1 MTVIVTGASGLV
13 GRHVVRALQRR
24 GTPVISVG
32 RASAT
37 ADAGAG
43 TSTATASRGAGSA
56 RLAAA
61 SASSAATGESG
72 LPPVH
77 HVEWDIR
84 EDAPVDVQALARRAT
99 AVVHC
104 ARLSADWGSPDEFHA
119 VNTAGTRRVL
129 DTFAHARIIH
139 LSSTAVYGLHDE
151 HTHLYEEA
159 GPLEESRY
167 RDPFA
172 RTAALAEAVVTRV
185 HPQALILRPARIYAP
200 GEDDG
205 VFDSLTRFSRKGVYE
220 LPGGGKI
227 STMLAHI
234 DTVVE
239 AVLAGLDRP
248 DVRGPINVADPQ
260 PYVLEQALTTYLART
275 DHPYQPLDE
284 RAADLATGRAWLAQ
298 RRVKT
303 PTAGNRPTHTVTE
316 IAAYT
321 KKRTYS
327 LDRLTRLLGVEPA
340 QRLAP
345 SPGDA
350 VG

>member
-32 RASAT
+32 RASA
-37 ADAGAG
+37 APGA
-43 TSTATASRGAGSA
+43 GAGSA
-56 RLAAA
+56 GPATT

-129 DTFAHARIIH
+129 DTFAHARIVH
-139 LSSTAVYGLHDE
+139 LSSTAVYGLHEE
-151 HTHLYEEA
+151 HAHLYEEA

-185 HPQALILRPARIYAP
+185 HPRALILRPARIYAP

-205 VFDSLTRFSRKGVYE
+205 VFESLTRFSRKGVYE
-220 LPGGGKI
+220 LPGGGKV

-248 DVRGPINVADPQ
+248 DVRGPVNVADPQ
-260 PYVLEQALTTYLART
+260 PYVLKQALTTYLART

-350 VG
+350 EG